1 MHVTQAPADRGLHHT
16 LGCLRHSTGDH
27 ETLWADVGVKPCPVV
42 AADAA
47 TTPSFTDPAI
57 SFRRRSIMP
66 AELITSTVTFVMA
79 NYSLSFLLLG
89 LIVSLFA
96 IARSRASINRSL
108 VAEKLLAWYVF
119 FSIGIDNFYNF
130 VMHVF
135 FGQMSAA
142 FIGWANSPF
151 QFEVGTASLGYAA
164 VGLLA
169 AFRSYDLRLAAVL
182 GPSIFTLGAAA
193 GHVNQMIT
201 AHNFAP
207 GNAGIIF
214 WTDILIPIFGFGLLW
229 LQHRDAGPATATTPI
244 STKPA

>member
-1 MHVTQAPADRGLHHT
+1 MVADLIR
-16 LGCLRHSTGDH
+16 
-27 ETLWADVGVKPCPVV
+27 ETIRFLM
-42 AADAA
+42 
-47 TTPSFTDPAI
+47 S
-57 SFRRRSIMP
+57 
-66 AELITSTVTFVMA
+66 
-79 NYSLSFLLLG
+79 NYSLSFFLLG
-89 LIVSLFA
+89 LVVSLVA
-96 IARSRASINRSL
+96 IARSRTSIDSPL
-108 VAEKLLAWYVF
+108 VVEKLLSWYVF

-142 FIGWANSPF
+142 FIGWADSPF

-214 WTDILIPIFGFGLLW
+214 WTDIFIPLFGFALLW
-229 LQHRDAGPATATTPI
+229 LNRCDAPSKTA
-244 STKPA
+244 AVAA

>member
-1 MHVTQAPADRGLHHT
+1 MLAGLIKT
-16 LGCLRHSTGDH
+16 
-27 ETLWADVGVKPCPVV
+27 
-42 AADAA
+42 
-47 TTPSFTDPAI
+47 
-57 SFRRRSIMP
+57 
-66 AELITSTVTFVMA
+66 TVTFLMS
-79 NYSLSFLLLG
+79 NYSLSFFVLG
-89 LIVSLFA
+89 LIVSLAA
-96 IARSRASINRSL
+96 IARAKTSIGQPL
-108 VAEKLLAWYVF
+108 IIEKLLAWYVF

-135 FGQMSAA
+135 FGHTSAA
-142 FIGWANSPF
+142 FIGWADSPF

-214 WTDILIPIFGFGLLW
+214 WTDIFIPLFDLRCCGCN
-229 LQHRDAGPATATTPI
+229 DVTPARPRRRR
-244 STKPA
+244 KP